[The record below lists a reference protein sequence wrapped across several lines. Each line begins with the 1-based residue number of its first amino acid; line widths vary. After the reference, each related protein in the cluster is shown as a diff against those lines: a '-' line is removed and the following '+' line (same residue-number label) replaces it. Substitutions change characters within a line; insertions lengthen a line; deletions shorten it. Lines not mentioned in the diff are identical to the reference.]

1 MGQLPG
7 CTEAICLICSSELE
21 FTANVEIEFE
31 HVFFI
36 MVECTSGTLTSPT
49 LMHWLCFGLT
59 YPFRAIGVPP
69 SVVRTGFEP
78 VSLYDLFYNLVS
90 RVT

>member
-36 MVECTSGTLTSPT
+36 MVECNNGAL
-49 LMHWLCFGLT
+49 
-59 YPFRAIGVPP
+59 P
-69 SVVRTGFEP
+69 SP
-78 VSLYDLFYNLVS
+78 VSFNQLKILHYLLL
-90 RVT
+90 